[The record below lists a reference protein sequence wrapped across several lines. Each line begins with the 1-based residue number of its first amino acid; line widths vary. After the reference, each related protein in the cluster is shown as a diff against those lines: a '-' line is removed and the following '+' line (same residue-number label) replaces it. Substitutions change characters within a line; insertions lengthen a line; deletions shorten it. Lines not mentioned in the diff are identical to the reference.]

1 MKLHLPSG
9 LRKALMACLA
19 ALALP
24 SLGVS
29 TTIASASGIAAA
41 FAALSAISASQARA
55 DEDITTKAA
64 LDDAVAD
71 EQKNAAGQKWNL
83 NIADPTKEEGHENDT
98 SVYLGNNGNTDW
110 NILADVTLL
119 QTLVL
124 NNGYSNNVQTFSG
137 SFSGAAGVNLERGAN
152 ASATPKIAFAG
163 DASGFLGDILSSS
176 GRGLT
181 IIFNEGA
188 KTTSGA
194 VKQSN
199 GGKLNLTLNG
209 QTTNFTEVVVNDLTL
224 NGAVTIASKTS
235 SVTSEGT
242 LTFGAN
248 ASLTLEQ
255 NVSMTTNTL
264 GGNATLAALNLG
276 ANSSLSLNAG
286 THTAT
291 ITALTLASGSH
302 LTLGGGQFSVGS
314 LDLSSG
320 GQVTLTDGKLT
331 VQGRLN
337 TSADHRLEITY
348 SATDGSQLSLVAPAF
363 GTGTDLYLTLTG
375 FSDEVLTNGYELFDR
390 DTWDEVWKDH
400 IHFSSPEGSNWELDS
415 YGRLVIQGSDLP
427 APGGW
432 PLDREFGSGTQQATD
447 GLVVSQSSTVTYGG
461 IFSGTVTLQ
470 GGNGDDAINVKMT
483 GTGSEINTGTLSLSG
498 HIGKLMFTDG
508 QFRYEGGWR
517 IAEGTTIDDI
527 YVRDAMLFFKTTT
540 NLDANLHL
548 GGRYGADAWTGTLR
562 VNSQNAGSPCTVTL
576 SGSLVIEEDTLIT
589 VQYGSV
595 FKLTGEL
602 ATGGAGSSHNLLLG
616 SHSNAQGDAHV
627 EFLGG
632 GTLQGTLG
640 FSNQGG
646 GGSAPYLVLGKG
658 ATAEETK
665 TLTVYGLNSSA
676 GGYIVAGGEGEGYAE
691 LMLNGTESYTFN
703 GMIGTSEAASDVTTG
718 WADTGSKLDLTIS
731 GAQQTLSG
739 SVHVH
744 DLTIE
749 AGSLTIP
756 NSGNPFCIQVDGN
769 LSISGNGTFTNN
781 DNTTAGSCLI
791 VKGNLILNSTA
802 SGNVFHTEGAA
813 LAHNTTLIVEGELQG
828 TQGDFRTNG
837 VIVLQQGGELNGN
850 LTVGWGGGITLG
862 GDLAVG
868 GNLTH
873 SDNFPQY
880 GQHLKRLD
888 GVTNPVFLLRKM
900 TGEQTMAT
908 TDFLNWFTTGWAQ
921 EDGIG
926 EGIGFGKAGNGTLTL
941 TEESGAWS
949 VDRSFKV
956 AGGKLEVGAADS
968 QVNMQFAGGDESTG
982 SLVVEG
988 GELVVHGTASVQDG
1002 GFMRIYGGG
1011 SLTADEIRKG
1021 NSHSGT
1027 IILGDASN
1035 GSGTLDVEGITKVY
1049 AMAVRG
1055 SGSRATLGG
1064 DLSIW
1069 ASRNGYALEVDGGQV
1084 TVGGKYYGAGDTQ
1097 AQGTVM
1103 VHNGGSLAVNGDS
1116 ALFQNLGV
1124 DNGTVTVTNLLG
1136 VNEGG
1141 SLSIING
1148 GSVTAGRI
1156 RHINDTG
1163 HAEVVNVGNAG
1174 SSGSLTL
1181 TGTGAEGGNT
1191 LQTFNLNVQGE
1202 GSVLTV
1208 NGATNVF
1215 ENMSVSGGVVTLN
1228 GGLTVESTGSVSV
1241 RGGVV
1246 TLNGGLT
1253 GGTVTVTG
1261 GELALGGD
1269 VSSETLRLEDGE
1281 LTLGTATAALGTDLT
1296 LQLSLNAEAKLKGS
1310 TAGASGRTIT
1320 LQISA
1325 NEVDMTRFTENR
1337 YHLWDGDKASGVT
1350 VHFDEIAIG
1359 RGTLSYDD
1367 ASGDLV
1373 LNGAE
1378 QQTLTWE
1385 ASGTA
1390 LTWQSGESGTDQWT
1404 NSDSSKQDSKYK
1416 RFYDGDNVTFT
1427 GDGSAKTVTLGSD
1440 VRAWDMTVNSGGW
1453 TFDTASHSLT
1463 VSHEF
1468 TLGEGASVVFQ
1479 GTGSLQVA
1487 SANVG
1492 NGTVTFKDS
1501 TISHYGPSTFYS
1513 EADATGKVILDFGS
1527 EVTLNAESNL
1537 FAALFAGGDATVQRD
1552 AEHVGIG
1559 QVEVA
1564 SGTKLVLGDGL
1575 QASTTLARTIVVQDG
1590 ASIVVNSPGSNPF
1603 INQLGGGIA
1612 CGTLVLNGTGTDGEG
1627 AFVEE
1632 NGAVE
1637 IQFRWNLELGSDA
1650 LLQNKSSWFNFGS
1663 PGKFKLNGH
1672 ELTLKKGAS
1681 YDFYISYGYGAEG
1694 MGTIHLT
1701 ENTGLVF
1708 KDEEG
1713 SDFAGYL
1720 LRLDAGSTV
1729 IVQDAEDLHIAGLSG
1744 VGTIYSSDTGNR
1756 TLYLDGNV
1764 PTAEEK
1770 AHDYYDESTGY
1781 TFTGSFSSGTSGLFN
1796 IHKTGATVQNVE
1808 GDAILQTLDVSGGE
1822 FNVSG
1827 KLGTADDNGNPGI
1840 IVAGGTLKAGYI
1852 RGTGDGH
1859 TKVVAVGSSEAGT
1872 LEVGTAGQDWKLSD
1886 SDTDILKA
1894 KALFAQAGSTVNIHG
1909 DVNLYASITAG
1920 TWGDLTIAD
1929 TFRGTALG
1937 VTGSGTTVTIDGDLR
1952 GNGGG
1957 LGSDIYVYD
1966 GGNLTVKGDLSEGTS
1981 AGVWVKDANS
1991 KLSVGGTY
1999 TTAQVLATDGGSVNV
2014 TGDLVMSQNVGGTF
2028 YGNFSVRGGGST
2040 MTVGGDVTISSFR
2053 ESVGDVFNITGGGV
2067 VEIGGSFLLNH
2078 GEAESGSTTLTVDG
2092 ASSSLS
2098 VGGDFVFG
2106 SNARV
2111 SAEGGTLTVSDGGML
2126 TVEGSLAGSDGKD
2139 AAFFGRGH
2147 AAALVIGNEESEEKG
2162 DSTVIV
2168 GTEGGAAELLQV
2180 RQLTVYKNGT
2190 LTVHGNLSASWSAD
2204 TVNSI
2209 QGLVEVDN
2217 DMVSMGSVTL
2227 DGADASLTVNGAYK
2241 GAADSTAQ
2249 GGAITLTDGAHASMS
2264 GGLHSSQVTISGD
2277 ASELTVGGTVQVGT
2291 FAGNEGT
2298 MKVAEAGADFV
2309 VGENG
2314 LTLDMTFVTDG
2325 HQLTKSGAGALT
2337 ISKYTGWAAGTQDGS
2352 IAVQGGTLNIVGLA
2366 EAENNKLA
2374 NDVTVAIGE
2383 APTAAT
2389 QNANA
2394 VFSVESGDYTVG
2406 TVHFT
2411 GGSAADAEVTANGTV
2426 RVASGSSLTI
2436 DQLDLSGGNGS
2447 LAGADS
2453 SLETSGTLTVKAFGN
2468 GAGSATHGLRVGWKD
2483 TALALSLGD
2492 GEGNDLA
2499 FAGGLY
2505 LANQSR
2511 VTLTEDMRLGWLGG
2525 DNSQSLTG
2533 NWDGVGG
2540 TISSEA
2546 ARTLTL
2552 TGTTE
2557 HVGGNYTIDE
2567 NITLKLEAGAKQTF
2581 TGSELNGS
2589 INLGEGSVLAFKANG
2604 QDANTVSG
2612 QLSGSGTLQVQGK
2625 EGDKNTALQW
2635 AGTADG
2641 YTGTLSFAGANGGI
2655 LELQQ
2660 ELEVGNLQTSADGG
2674 VNSLNGEARTLK
2686 LNYTADVGSAAT
2698 DHALTLGAGVTL
2710 EKVGDGTFQLQNVG
2724 GDGKVKVSGG
2734 TLVVH
2739 GNGWEVKEVEV
2750 VDGGTLSAATANE
2763 VKGTVRLN
2771 GGTLSLRGEQNNFE
2785 VVNVAGGGST
2795 VTVGSGNGTLTIGR
2809 LTGGA
2814 DLTIDGTD
2822 GINKRMVVNELRDY
2836 TGAITGTLNMN
2847 GTISM
2852 QSSGSSGSCPQVV
2865 VSNGASLRKA
2875 GSGSFRIDELRL
2887 EGTLWMTKEGEL
2899 TIGSLT
2905 GLGQDAALAYDKG
2918 YMDNGNG
2925 LLRLELSNIID
2936 CLGDEGVL
2944 GLDVDTER
2952 IGEEACNEG
2961 FCLGIYDETKEDGE
2975 DKELVERFELVEGN
2989 AGKKFDLMWKGNL
3002 LYLAMDFRKA
3012 DTEYD
3017 ANWGLEAEDENHR
3030 GPGIEWMDEHAEA
3043 FTALGGP
3050 LEQLLGQEG
3059 VTDFTGQVL
3068 SLAGIGTTEGVSV
3081 EAGAFYEN
3089 RGKITGIRLTK
3100 GDEAAETYLSVVGG
3114 SVFRGEEAPTTE
3126 TRNSF
3131 IVLKADD
3138 ATANHFHLLVGGSSC
3153 VSTTAPESPDT
3164 FVGFNGNT
3172 HLQVEGGTVDYII
3185 GGNHVTNTFFGFRQK
3200 DAGTFI
3206 SVYDGNDKGV
3216 KSVVR
3221 GGIVGGSV
3229 ITWSDTASDYHDFEG
3244 DTHIFI
3250 YTLLGNPEGGEAP
3263 RISDGTSEGASA
3275 FAAVVGGNVWIDVPT
3290 EKVRDDIA
3298 HTFDGATNIFV
3309 NLLEGEAIEGDETL
3323 DANNGDGLNAAGKF
3337 EKAIVGGNYTVP
3349 KEIGGGAGERK
3360 SVFQG
3365 VAGGDGDDTHITIY
3379 ATEDHTFTAGINGAS
3394 RRDAAG
3400 SGSTQFVGDTYVE
3413 LHGGNYTDIVAGGMW
3428 YQAPGAGQASTHVG
3442 SFEGNTKVELFD
3454 GSYFRV
3460 AGGNV
3465 SLEGGSGSSDTFT
3478 GASTVIIHD
3487 GQFGMPGGEAEKQTD
3502 IAFVAGGS
3510 FYRSTEGSATHK
3522 AMSNEEYLT
3531 QLQID
3536 GGTFNDVH
3544 LVGGDYINTTGV
3556 NTQERSEGPKIDGN
3570 TQVVIG
3576 SAEEGAAQPKI
3587 TGVVVG
3593 GSYLTDDGEGGSASI
3608 TGSTNVEIN
3617 GGSIKAEV
3625 PPGGTMHAHSG
3636 VAVVAGSMLIDDGTT
3651 AGGHTIQ
3658 IGGDTNL
3665 TINGGDITG
3674 LVVGG
3679 SYASDSVGVNTI
3691 DVQGAT
3697 HVQLNGGTI
3706 TGNIIGGHYSD
3717 NTENPDQFTLGDVT
3731 IDVAGSTVHGLIFGG
3746 SFRRAEKGS
3755 VDPSGVQQHPQQG
3768 AITVKLTGG
3777 TVAGGVYAAGNH
3789 YNTAPD
3795 AQLHVHTARTEVEVT
3810 GDMEFTQFSGMTA
3823 GGEQVNYEQF
3833 MLSGGYQRNVT
3844 ARQNLE
3850 DYSTVGYT
3858 EGANPGQYGTWA
3870 EAAAQLHFSDK
3881 GGDDTFANITRFA
3894 GNLRLQDFD
3903 AVNVDEGLKVDLS
3916 GTVMRVMHKVAGT
3929 GLPEEATNH
3938 DSFIKQGKGDLVLKG
3953 LRSWNAQ
3960 KYDASTGFV
3969 GTEEAYEGLTVVEDG
3984 HLVLRDSG
3992 GTQSLLGGLG
4002 YDVRNLPATGKTGD
4016 AYLRAEGGLKLSFA
4030 GASSQEN
4037 GRKVTL
4043 QLRGAT
4049 ENDGYLAAGWYRLA
4063 DGVDWS
4069 TFEGLSNPEE
4079 VDPSE
4084 LKAYFN
4090 VVDGSGNSLDDL
4102 FKDIAPS
4109 GDPQVSGMQR
4119 HFSLEREEG
4128 GDALVLRVMMY
4139 SYDSWVWWGDDG
4151 GTWRNDSTENW
4162 SRSDG
4167 AELNN
4172 ADLSKNDVYFFDG
4185 ALTDGQ
4191 VTIDGTVTPND
4202 VYVRGGSYTFAETT
4216 PGSLRPTGSIII
4228 GEEENRGYDEDE
4240 VRSTLELNIDGSN
4253 LHEILVHVGGRLSV
4267 ANPDAL
4273 KGSDAKVTLKGGTLM
4288 YAERDGALAFQ
4299 SDLSDKLTDQS
4310 VALRIQVGN
4319 SALAGDVVEN
4329 AKARSVPNEEGMTAT
4344 WSGKMSE
4351 KTGIRL
4357 GVTSGIIQSGR
4368 GVFHFVWDTD
4378 GGRDANGGEWGG
4390 TLRSREGKLVVEV
4403 TGGGLVAIGASS
4415 DAQLSAENDDAELQ
4429 LVASNGTELTVSRGM
4444 SGSGTVTIGADE
4456 LAEGTSEGSYT
4467 LDVTGD
4473 REKDIMRNNFTG
4485 TLRLLGDGESSTVQ
4499 VAQADALGHDK
4510 STLALAGRAL
4520 TFTDAVETATVN
4532 VGTIEV
4538 EDNTTNMLGGY
4549 SADAASD
4556 LNKSIT
4562 LKVDK
4567 MSGNGVLANARG
4579 GFNHTIIGTQTD
4591 TLGDFTGTLVAGQDS
4606 SWTLE
4611 LAKGSTVSARLAG
4624 TGTIRFTLAN
4634 APEGALEDAPLGKVR
4649 LDGAVGDE
4657 ELGNSPVL
4665 VNDMGEGTALVLA
4678 STDNSSTG
4686 KLVFNGNEIWL
4697 GDDDGTE
4704 ANWEGKN
4711 YEGNGAFVLKSGT
4724 LSGPLTTRNDV
4735 ALKVITA
4742 KDKGSKVD
4750 VKGTAGSMFK
4760 EVVINENGHLTGVSG
4775 PITVGSDQTKVT
4787 FVFTDKNQ
4795 GEGVGKSDEYL
4806 VESSGNLVINDASA
4820 FTMDFSN
4827 EALLKILLKHRDEN
4841 LATYLH
4847 LISGAKISFGSENQE
4862 EVLEEMLRSG
4872 SYAGLLD
4879 GIGFKLGADGGD
4891 LVLYGS
4897 SASVY
4902 LVLNET
4908 SDPGQ
4913 NQTDPHT
4920 ISDTKAAQDL
4930 SGMKATL
4937 VDENA
4942 TLSLDL
4948 GRAGDVT
4955 INNLVGLTGSS
4966 VSATGEGTVELHNQ
4980 KIADPLEQDGWL
4992 EGAVPDQQEH
5002 LSQLQGQDTRFDGK
5016 LTGGEGTTFR
5026 KTGQGTLTVGDGTE
5040 KGGLNIAG
5048 DLQLR
5053 NGDLVVKGMDSHI
5066 GSLVFD
5072 YGRELDGDEQLES
5085 KDGLVV
5091 QGGKLTVG
5099 GIEEETSGAE
5109 AFRNRITLK
5118 EQGEIVYSG
5127 NGKLESTTIAS
5138 NGTGLLTVGE
5148 KSSLALAGGNDQIK
5162 SVGVNLL
5169 EQSTLDIGKSNQTVN
5184 ELKGTGTL
5192 KGGAGSSFTVK
5203 GGSFS
5208 GTLAGTGDEGA
5219 GKLVVANGATFTLD
5233 NARSATPS
5241 GTNAWDVQL
5250 GDNSKL
5256 KVDVSKG
5263 RDLLALGGVDL
5274 GNGSMEVEFGNQPMD
5289 GLVQAH
5295 IASRGTTGSLSFHTA
5310 GEMRDGQTLTGFTV
5324 SEELRDS
5331 IDDFIHFSFDG
5342 AGTLLKDYDV
5352 KVDEKGRLMV
5362 TTTDVQEN
5370 RLERAM
5376 PNAGKNGLA
5385 GATMMWDSLKNKSKD
5400 ESLSEALD
5408 NPGSAYAQLTNALI
5422 EMYENQ
5428 NAAALERTLTS
5439 AAGASVATLAPAFM
5453 EDMHRQLKTIR
5464 NRTTTMGSEVPVD
5477 SHNDLPLW
5485 HAWISGEGGY
5495 HKLDADGY
5503 LPGFTLNS
5511 WGGTVGVDIDVSQ
5524 AATLGLALS
5533 AMYGDLKTDSADSAT
5548 GDLDT
5553 TYLSAFLRA
5562 SSGAWVHTFVVSG
5575 GRADIGLDRT
5585 VNYGSGSY
5593 RTKGST
5599 DGYALGALY
5608 EVGYTGFVN
5617 GDGTFALQPVFNVE
5631 ARHASIKGY
5640 VESDSDAGLRV
5651 GKMRQD
5657 VVTLGAGARMQSV
5670 VGGRALNRTSV
5681 FEARAL
5687 VKADLGDRSGVS
5699 DNAIAGSGTY
5709 AEVES
5714 AEVGAVGIEIGAGI
5728 TIPLGTQYGSIF
5740 MDASLEWRQGWTS
5753 ADASVGYR
5761 INF

>member
-55 DEDITTKAA
+55 
-64 LDDAVAD
+64 
-71 EQKNAAGQKWNL
+71 EQEYTWS
-83 NIADPTKEEGHENDT
+83 DT
-98 SVYLGNNGNTDW
+98 DGSHKD
-110 NILADVTLL
+110 
-119 QTLVL
+119 
-124 NNGYSNNVQTFSG
+124 TFSG
-137 SFSGAAGVNLERGAN
+137 TVFSRMDSAEGNNPGNSGNSGLETLELADTSNGNNPVGQGADSLGKFWNTNDNVLTNTLQIKKLDSETGEVNINCNWNGNFRLGGLIVDTSDVSYRIGRPASNASQKQAIIFQAEEGQTVKGYIGSSTTLVGRSVAVNSNSDWKIAKGKTLSFTGNADSVFTIGDGVSVNLSSYGTAEGAASVLIEM
-152 ASATPKIAFAG
+152 
-163 DASGFLGDILSSS
+163 
-176 GRGLT
+176 GLT
-181 IIFNEGA
+181 MSAG
-188 KTTSGA
+188 S
-194 VKQSN
+194 
-199 GGKLNLTLNG
+199 
-209 QTTNFTEVVVNDLTL
+209 
-224 NGAVTIASKTS
+224 
-235 SVTSEGT
+235 
-242 LTFGAN
+242 
-248 ASLTLEQ
+248 SLTLGDG
-255 NVSMTTNTL
+255 VSLTFAGGDSTL
-264 GGNATLAALNLG
+264 T
-276 ANSSLSLNAG
+276 
-286 THTAT
+286 
-291 ITALTLASGSH
+291 
-302 LTLGGGQFSVGS
+302 S
-314 LDLSSG
+314 LDLTSG
-320 GQVTLTDGKLT
+320 GQVTLAHGKLT
-331 VQGRLN
+331 VQEQITTDATHCLN
-337 TSADHRLEITY
+337 IAY
-348 SATDGSQLSLVAPAF
+348 SATNSPQLRLSE
-363 GTGTDLYLTLTG
+363 GWSGELYLTLTD
-375 FSDEVLTNGYELFDR
+375 FTDDAVAMGYALFDVE
-390 DTWDEVWKDH
+390 TWDASWGEH
-400 IHFSSPEGSNWELDS
+400 IHITFPEGKNWELDS
-415 YGRLVIQGSDLP
+415 LGRLAPQGADLP
-427 APGGW
+427 SGW
-432 PLDREFGSGTQQATD
+432 PPDSEFGSETFTAANE
-447 GLVVSQSSTVTYGG
+447 LVVSQSGTLTYGSD
-461 IFSGTVTLQ
+461 FDYADDTVTLQ
-470 GGNGDDAINVKMT
+470 GGGDEGSAINVKIT
-483 GTGSEINTGTLSLSG
+483 ESDPASEHYTGTLSLQG
-498 HIGKLMFTDG
+498 HIGDLLITGG
-508 QFRYEGGWR
+508 QFHFDGGWR
-517 IAEGTTIDDI
+517 FGDGATIKNI
-527 YVRDAMLFFKTTT
+527 YVKDAMLYLEGSADFQ
-540 NLDANLHL
+540 AGSLHL
-548 GGRYGADAWTGTLR
+548 GGRSD
-562 VNSQNAGSPCTVTL
+562 VNSWEGALRLANNTTVTL
-576 SGSLVIEEDTLIT
+576 SGSLFIEDDTLIS
-589 VQYGSV
+589 VQTGSV
-595 FKLTGEL
+595 FRLTGEL
-602 ATGGAGSSHNLLLG
+602 ATGGAGASHNLLLG
-616 SHSNAQGDAHV
+616 SHSDSQGDAHV
-627 EFLGG
+627 ELLGG

-640 FSNQGG
+640 FSNQGSDSG
-646 GGSAPYLVLGKG
+646 GAAPYLVLGKG
-658 ATAEETK
+658 ETAEDTK

-676 GGYIVAGGEGEGYAE
+676 GGYIVAGGEGEGNAE
-691 LMLNGTESYTFN
+691 LVLNGTESYAFN
-703 GMIGTSEAASDVTTG
+703 GMVGASAAPGDILTGWDGTSALKLTVNLGSAEAQQSLSGHVHVG
-718 WADTGSKLDLTIS
+718 ELTIS
-731 GAQQTLSG
+731 GGKLYIPDEA
-739 SVHVH
+739 HV
-744 DLTIE
+744 
-749 AGSLTIP
+749 
-756 NSGNPFCIQVDGN
+756 CIQVDGDMV
-769 LSISGNGTFTNN
+769 ISGTGSYDTDDNG
-781 DNTTAGSCLI
+781 
-791 VKGNLILNSTA
+791 NSGTP
-802 SGNVFHTEGAA
+802 S
-813 LAHNTTLIVEGELQG
+813 TLIVGGDLIVRDLDTADRTVFDIEGKGGVTNVHVKGRLNAQG
-828 TQGDFRTNG
+828 NFRSYGDLALDG
-837 VIVLQQGGELNGN
+837 GGELRGT
-850 LTVGWGGGITLG
+850 LTLGWGGGLTLG
-862 GDLAVG
+862 ADLSVDALSWDVVQG
-868 GNLTH
+868 VHFKRKDGIEENV
-873 SDNFPQY
+873 FV
-880 GQHLKRLD
+880 LKRVED
-888 GVTNPVFLLRKM
+888 TQSADFATWYNNFKAGVTAEAQNTFF
-900 TGEQTMAT
+900 
-908 TDFLNWFTTGWAQ
+908 TDA
-921 EDGIG
+921 
-926 EGIGFGKAGNGTLTL
+926 GIGFGKTGDGTLTL
-941 TEESGAWS
+941 TGSGDWS

-968 QVNMQFAGGDESTG
+968 SVNMWFTEDNRNAGT
-982 SLVVEG
+982 LVVEG
-988 GELVVHGTASVQDG
+988 GELVVHGQLG
-1002 GFMRIYGGG
+1002 GKDNGLFKILGGG
-1011 SLTADEIRKG
+1011 RVTVSEIVG
-1021 NSHSGT
+1021 QTGGHSSGV
-1027 IILGDASN
+1027 ILGDANDATSI
-1035 GSGTLDVEGITKVY
+1035 GTLTVTTGNVKLHDLTVIGKTGEGDVT
-1049 AMAVRG
+1049 R
-1055 SGSRATLGG
+1055 STATFEH

-1069 ASRNGYALEVDGGQV
+1069 SSRNVLGAGNLSMDISGGQV
-1084 TVGGKYYGAGDTQ
+1084 TVRGKLYGTGESDGMSSVRVTNEGILQVEGA
-1097 AQGTVM
+1097 
-1103 VHNGGSLAVNGDS
+1103 S
-1116 ALFQNLGV
+1116 ALFQNLNV
-1124 DNGTVTVTNLLG
+1124 DNGTVTVGQLFEARGNVQ
-1136 VNEGG
+1136 VNNDGQLTVDGMATLSQSG
-1141 SLSIING
+1141 SLSVG
-1148 GSVTAGRI
+1148 G
-1156 RHINDTG
+1156 
-1163 HAEVVNVGNAG
+1163 
-1174 SSGSLTL
+1174 
-1181 TGTGAEGGNT
+1181 GT
-1191 LQTFNLNVQGE
+1191 
-1202 GSVLTV
+1202 
-1208 NGATNVF
+1208 
-1215 ENMSVSGGVVTLN
+1215 VTLN

-1241 RGGVV
+1241 SGGAVTVNGAASMGSVQVSGGVV

-1253 GGTVTVTG
+1253 GETVTVTG
-1261 GELALGGD
+1261 GELALGGA
-1269 VSSETLRLEDGE
+1269 VSSGTLRLEDGK
-1281 LTLGTATAALGTDLT
+1281 LTLGTATAALGSDLT

-1385 ASGTA
+1385 AGEAA

-1404 NSDSSKQDSKYK
+1404 NSDPSKQDPKYK

-1440 VRAWDMTVNSGGW
+1440 VRAWDMAVNSGGW
-1453 TFDTASHSLT
+1453 IFDTASHSLT

-1501 TISHYGPSTFYS
+1501 TISHYGPSTFYN

-1559 QVEVA
+1559 QVEVE
-1564 SGTKLVLGDGL
+1564 SGTQLHFEGGTGATDGL
-1575 QASTTLARTIVVQDG
+1575 VRRLVVKDG
-1590 ASIVVNSPGSNPF
+1590 ASVFWKGNNGYNYAFGCSFAEGVEHSV
-1603 INQLGGGIA
+1603 LE
-1612 CGTLVLNGTGTDGEG
+1612 LNGSGAEG
-1627 AFVEE
+1627 AGAAFVWDGGYIEPFFSWDL
-1632 NGAVE
+1632 A
-1637 IQFRWNLELGSDA
+1637 WGSDA
-1650 LLQNKSSWFNFGS
+1650 TLLSTGNYFNFGGG
-1663 PGKFKLNGH
+1663 GKFVGTGH
-1672 ELTLKKGAS
+1672 VLTFDDQSGQGIYVS
-1681 YDFYISYGYGAEG
+1681 QNYGAEG
-1694 MGTIHLT
+1694 
-1701 ENTGLVF
+1701 TGVLRVAAGDGLIM
-1708 KDEEG
+1708 KDANG
-1713 SDFAGYL
+1713 SQFGGFL
-1720 LRLDAGSTV
+1720 IRLEDGAKFT
-1729 IVQDAEDLHIAGLSG
+1729 VQDGEDLHIAGLSG
-1744 VGTIYSSDTGNR
+1744 TGDIYQGSASRNGNR
-1756 TLYLDGNV
+1756 TLYLDGGI
-1764 PTAEEK
+1764 PLGESDPGLYE
-1770 AHDYYDESTGY
+1770 YYDETTGY
-1781 TFTGSFSSGTSGLFN
+1781 TFTGNFEAGPNDQGEATYFFT
-1796 IHKTGATVQNVE
+1796 IFKTGSAVQTVE
-1808 GDAILQTLDVSGGE
+1808 GDAILQALTVSGGE
-1822 FNVSG
+1822 FNVAG
-1827 KLGTADDNGNPGI
+1827 RLGLADSAYNVVLN
-1840 IVAGGTLKAGYI
+1840 VTGGASVKAGYL
-1852 RGTGDGH
+1852 RGPSGIGHAGVVYVGAADSSGSLEIGTEGQAFEGDSGN
-1859 TKVVAVGSSEAGT
+1859 TDIFRAKGLWMQGAGSSVTVHGDTNFYSQLAASGAYAEYALVIEDG
-1872 LEVGTAGQDWKLSD
+1872 GTATFDGSIDMSAGRRI
-1886 SDTDILKA
+1886 SVES
-1894 KALFAQAGSTVNIHG
+1894 GSTLTVKKSLTMQSGHWIELDG
-1909 DVNLYASITAG
+1909 GTITLGESLGEGETALSTAG
-1920 TWGDLTIAD
+1920 IWFLNQKENQMTVNGNVVLGGGLSNGLGDA
-1929 TFRGTALG
+1929 
-1937 VTGSGTTVTIDGDLR
+1937 TIDGTQ
-1952 GNGGG
+1952 
-1957 LGSDIYVYD
+1957 
-1966 GGNLTVKGDLSEGTS
+1966 GNLTIHGNLQV
-1981 AGVWVKDANS
+1981 N
-1991 KLSVGGTY
+1991 SVGGTF
-1999 TTAQVLATDGGSVNV
+1999 TVKGGADM
-2014 TGDLVMSQNVGGTF
+2014 TID
-2028 YGNFSVRGGGST
+2028 GNFA
-2040 MTVGGDVTISSFR
+2040 GDV
-2053 ESVGDVFNITGGGV
+2053 N
-2067 VEIGGSFLLNH
+2067 
-2078 GEAESGSTTLTVDG
+2078 SGNADTY
-2092 ASSSLS
+2092 
-2098 VGGDFVFG
+2098 FG
-2106 SNARV
+2106 H
-2111 SAEGGTLTVSDGGML
+2111 
-2126 TVEGSLAGSDGKD
+2126 
-2139 AAFFGRGH
+2139 GH
-2147 AAALVIGNEESEEKG
+2147 AGALVVGNEDAETK
-2162 DSTVIV
+2162 DTNPTTVTV
-2168 GTEGGAAELLQV
+2168 GTEGGEDELLQV
-2180 RQLTVYKNGT
+2180 RQLTVYKNGE
-2190 LTVHGNLSASWSAD
+2190 LTVHGNLSASYGDA
-2204 TVNSI
+2204 VSI
-2209 QGLVEVDN
+2209 QGSVKVDN
-2217 DMVSMGSVTL
+2217 DMVSVGGVTL
-2227 DGADASLTVNGAYK
+2227 DGTDASLTVNGAYK
-2241 GAADSTAQ
+2241 GASGSTAQ
-2249 GGAITLTDGAHASMS
+2249 GGAITLTNGAHASML
-2264 GGLHSSQVTISGD
+2264 GGLHSSQVTISGS

-2291 FAGNEGT
+2291 FAGSEGT
-2298 MKVAEAGADFV
+2298 VKVAEAGADFA

-2325 HQLTKSGAGALT
+2325 HRLTKSGAGTLT

-2394 VFSVESGDYTVG
+2394 VFSVEDGDYTVG

-2453 SLETSGTLTVKAFGN
+2453 SLETSGALTVKAFGN

-2483 TALALSLGD
+2483 TALALTLGD

-2511 VTLTEDMRLGWLGG
+2511 VTLTEDMQLGWLGG
-2525 DNSQSLTG
+2525 DATATLTQ
-2533 NWDGVGG
+2533 NWNDVGG
-2540 TISSEA
+2540 TISSEV

-2557 HVGGNYTIDE
+2557 HVGGNYTIDR
-2567 NITLKLEAGAKQTF
+2567 NITLKLGAGAKQTF

-2589 INLGEGSVLAFKANG
+2589 INLGEGSVLAFRANG

-2655 LELQQ
+2655 LELQR
-2660 ELEVGNLQTSADGG
+2660 ELEVGDLQTSADGG

-2686 LNYTADVGSAAT
+2686 LNYAADGGSAAT

-2763 VKGTVRLN
+2763 VGGTVKLN

-2785 VVNVAGGGST
+2785 AVNVAGGGST

-2809 LTGGA
+2809 LTGGQNLA
-2814 DLTIDGTD
+2814 IEGTD
-2822 GINKRMVVNELRDY
+2822 GSDKRVVVGRLENY
-2836 TGAITGTLNMN
+2836 TGTITGTLNMN
-2847 GTISM
+2847 GLISM
-2852 QSSGSSGSCPQVV
+2852 QSSGSSGSCHQVV
-2865 VSNGASLRKA
+2865 VSYGAELRKR
-2875 GSGSFRIDELRL
+2875 GSGSFSIDGLRL

-2918 YMDNGNG
+2918 YMDNGDG
-2925 LLRLELSNIID
+2925 LLRLELSNIIG
-2936 CLGDEGVL
+2936 CLSDGDVL
-2944 GLDVDTER
+2944 GLDVDTVS

-2961 FCLGIYDETKEDGE
+2961 FCLGIHDETKEDGE
-2975 DKELVERFELVEGN
+2975 DKELVERFGLVGN
-2989 AGKKFDLMWKGNL
+2989 NVGKKFDLMWKGHL
-3002 LYLAMDFRKA
+3002 LYLAMDFRKE

-3030 GPGIEWMDEHAEA
+3030 GPGIEWMGEHAEA
-3043 FTALGGP
+3043 FTAPGGA
-3050 LEQLLGQEG
+3050 LEQLLGQKG

-3081 EAGAFYEN
+3081 GPGAFYEN

-3185 GGNHVTNTFFGFRQK
+3185 GGNHVTNTFFGFQQK

-3206 SVYDGNDKGV
+3206 SVYDGNGGGV
-3216 KSVVR
+3216 KSEVR

-3229 ITWSDTASDYHDFEG
+3229 ITWSDAASDYHDFEG

-3290 EKVRDDIA
+3290 EKVGDNIA
-3298 HTFDGATNIFV
+3298 HTFNGATNIFV
-3309 NLLEGEAIEGDETL
+3309 NLLDGKAIEGDTKL
-3323 DANNGDGLNAAGKF
+3323 DDNNGDGLNAAGKF

-3428 YQAPGAGQASTHVG
+3428 YQAPGAGQTSTHVG

-3454 GSYFRV
+3454 GNYFRV

-3465 SLEGGSGSSDTFT
+3465 SLEGGKGSLDTFT

-3487 GQFGMPGGEAEKQTD
+3487 GTFGMPGGEAEKQTD

-3576 SAEEGAAQPKI
+3576 SGEEGAAQPEI

-3593 GSYLTDDGEGGSASI
+3593 GSYLTDDGEGGSAII
-3608 TGSTNVEIN
+3608 TGNTNVEIN
-3617 GGSIKAEV
+3617 GGTIKAEV
-3625 PPGGTMHAHSG
+3625 SPGGTMHAHSG

-3651 AGGHTIQ
+3651 AGGHTVQ

-3665 TINGGDITG
+3665 IISGGDITG

-3679 SYASDSVGVNTI
+3679 SYTSDSAGVNTI
-3691 DVQGAT
+3691 DMQGA
-3697 HVQLNGGTI
+3697 VNMQLKGGTI

-3717 NTENPDQFTLGDVT
+3717 NTENPDQFTLGNVT

-3969 GTEEAYEGLTVVEDG
+3969 GTEEAYEGLTVVEGG

-4002 YDVRNLPATGKTGD
+4002 YDVRNLLATGKTGD

-4920 ISDTKAAQDL
+4920 ISDPKAAQDL

-4937 VDENA
+4937 VDEDT

-4948 GRAGDVT
+4948 SRAGDVT

-4992 EGAVPDQQEH
+4992 EDAVPDQQEH

-5109 AFRNRITLK
+5109 AFSRNRITLK

-5138 NGTGLLTVGE
+5138 DGTGLLTVGE

-5241 GTNAWDVQL
+5241 GGNAWDVQL
-5250 GDNSKL
+5250 DDDSKL

-5263 RDLLALGGVDL
+5263 GDLLALGDVDL

-5295 IASRGTTGSLSFHTA
+5295 IASRGTTGSLSFRTA

-5352 KVDEKGRLMV
+5352 KVDKEGQLVV

-5376 PNAGKNGLA
+5376 PNAGKNGRA
-5385 GATMMWDSLKNKSKD
+5385 GATMMWDSLKNKSKED
-5400 ESLSEALD
+5400 SLSEALH

-5422 EMYENQ
+5422 GMYEGQ

-5477 SHNDLPLW
+5477 SNNDLPLW

-5524 AATLGLALS
+5524 AATFGLALS

-5608 EVGYTGFVN
+5608 EVGYTSFVN

-5657 VVTLGAGARMQSV
+5657 VVTLGAGACMQSV